1 MVSRR
6 LQSFDVSCK
15 QPNGEWTTVLDQ
27 TSTAARDQFEAVA
40 EPPQRQYPCTTC
52 WVQLTF
58 DSACTGVA
66 WRIDNMNGPA
76 FHGRIYLFEVV
87 FAHVSLPELPPSL
100 PPKIQGWCI
109 KHQVVDGINSN
120 KFGPTCSGMCHWSSS
135 SYKLATFQADFTS
148 VPCAS
153 QLAVEIYIPQ
163 SQRWGYACCDQNNQ
177 LRLKTGSGKD
187 VFLTPV
193 SDGQVDGCA
202 TAQTCRGGRASVGFT
217 GKGRYA
223 PPAQTDL
230 DIAKTSQT
238 FKLYTQTQALFASL
252 TSPASYIDVS
262 Q

>member
-40 EPPQRQYPCTTC
+40 EPPQCQYPCTTC

-153 QLAVEIYIPQ
+153 QLAVEIYIPETN
-163 SQRWGYACCDQNNQ
+163 RWGKRKCEENNWW

-187 VFLTPV
+187 VFLKPA
-193 SDGQVDGCA
+193 SDGQLDPSCTDLGTWDRC
-202 TAQTCRGGRASVGFT
+202 TAKA
-217 GKGRYA
+217 RYA

-230 DIAKTSQT
+230 RIAKTSQT
-238 FKLYTQTQALFASL
+238 FKLYVQNQALFASF
-252 TSPASYIDVS
+252 T
-262 Q
+262 